1 MECHL
6 PHLPGKD
13 NHQSKHGKIE
23 RCLQIMK
30 NAGREK
36 FTADDVED
44 ATGVFHLSVTRIL
57 RYTEGVSIKIKK
69 SGHKRTSYYYF
80 DGKTVCVPVSEKR
93 IVVLE

>member
-1 MECHL
+1 MTCHL

-30 NAGREK
+30 KAGREK
-36 FTADDVED
+36 FTAEDVED

-57 RYTEGVSIKIKK
+57 RYTQGVGIKLAT
-69 SGHKRTSYYYF
+69 SGHGKSYYYF
-80 DGKTVCVPVSEKR
+80 DGKEINVPVSEKTA
-93 IVVLE
+93 VVV